1 MQSQE
6 PSAPD
11 AADREPSSAQF
22 ERLLG
27 LVARLRAPD
36 GCAWDRAQTRSSLAP
51 NLIEEAFE
59 LVEAIDRGDPA
70 GECAEAGDV
79 LINLCML
86 CQIAA
91 EEGRF
96 DLGRAAEVAG
106 DKLIRRHPHV
116 FGAPSRA
123 AQDPGA
129 QDPAEEPAR
138 AALARWESIKRA
150 ERAGAGEDR
159 SALAGVPKALPA
171 LQRAQRL
178 GAKAISSGFRWPD
191 AHGAFAKLEEEL
203 AELAEAFGAAGAL
216 PLDHQA
222 REAIAHELGDLLL
235 AASQFANYV
244 GLDAEAAT
252 RAAARRF
259 EQRFRAVEARFDG
272 RLEGRS
278 LQELMG
284 AWREAKQRGM

>member
-1 MQSQE
+1 ME
-6 PSAPD
+6 DPRPTHLGAADPALPSA
-11 AADREPSSAQF
+11 AL
-22 ERLLG
+22 ERLFL

-36 GCAWDRAQTRSSLAP
+36 GCAWDRLQTRASLAP
-51 NLIEEAFE
+51 NLVEEAFE

-70 GECAEAGDV
+70 GECVEAGDL

-96 DLGRAAEVAG
+96 DLGRAAEAAG

-116 FGAPSRA
+116 FGALSQALQEPSA
-123 AQDPGA
+123 D
-129 QDPAEEPAR
+129 PAR
-138 AALARWESIKRA
+138 AALARWEAIKRT
-150 ERAGAGEDR
+150 ERAGAGEDP

-171 LQRAQRL
+171 LQRIQRL

-191 AHGAFAKLEEEL
+191 AYGAFAKLEEEL
-203 AELAEAFGAAGAL
+203 AELAEAFSSSGAL
-216 PLDHQA
+216 PLENQA
-222 REAIAHELGDLLL
+222 REAIGHELGDLLL
-235 AASQFANYV
+235 AAAQFANYI
-244 GLDAEAAT
+244 GLDAEAAA

-272 RLEGRS
+272 RLEGHS

-284 AWREAKQRGM
+284 AWREAKQRGG

>member
-1 MQSQE
+1 MENSQSRPPGESDPARISEQLL
-6 PSAPD
+6 
-11 AADREPSSAQF
+11 
-22 ERLLG
+22 RLVG

-36 GCAWDRAQTRSSLAP
+36 GCAWDRSQTRASLAP
-51 NLIEEAFE
+51 NLVEEAFE
-59 LVEAIDRGDPA
+59 LVEAIDRGEPGA
-70 GECAEAGDV
+70 ECAEAGDL

-96 DLGRAAEVAG
+96 DLGRTAELAA
-106 DKLIRRHPHV
+106 DKLVRRHPHV
-116 FGAPSRA
+116 FGSAEPA
-123 AQDPGA
+123 AGA
-129 QDPAEEPAR
+129 DSAR
-138 AALARWESIKRA
+138 AALDRWERIKRS
-150 ERAGAGEDR
+150 ERASGGEDP

-222 REAIAHELGDLLL
+222 QEAIGHELGDLLL
-235 AASQFANYV
+235 AAAQFANYI
-244 GLDAEAAT
+244 GLDAETAA

-259 EQRFRAVEARFDG
+259 EQRYRAVEARFEG

-284 AWREAKQRGM
+284 AWREAKQRGG